1 MNGYRG
7 KILNVNL
14 TTGASTVESLDEQ
27 LLKQFI
33 GGAGLGARLL
43 YDRINADTDPLGPE
57 NPLLFLTGPF
67 TGTMVPTSGK
77 STFCSRSPKTGLFG
91 YSTVGGHLG
100 ADLKLENPPR
110 AMEL

>member
-33 GGAGLGARLL
+33 GGAGLGARLVE
-43 YDRINADTDPLGPE
+43 DRDSAPG
-57 NPLLFLTGPF
+57 
-67 TGTMVPTSGK
+67 
-77 STFCSRSPKTGLFG
+77 
-91 YSTVGGHLG
+91 
-100 ADLKLENPPR
+100 
-110 AMEL
+110 